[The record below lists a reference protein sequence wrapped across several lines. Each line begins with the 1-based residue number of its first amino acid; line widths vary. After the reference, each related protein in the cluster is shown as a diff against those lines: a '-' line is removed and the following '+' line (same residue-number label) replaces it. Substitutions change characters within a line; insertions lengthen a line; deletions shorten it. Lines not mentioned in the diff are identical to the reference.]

1 MECCVMEWFGLFLL
15 ICGVFRAS
23 LETAHLLASSLAGTL
38 LQRSIAANMGWGV
51 TGALLT
57 LNPMPGPPTSV
68 TESMLESVTSSTTS
82 KSMPK
87 LLAAA
92 PVLL

>member
-1 MECCVMEWFGLFLL
+1 MEWFGLFLL
-15 ICGVFRAS
+15 IGVFCAS
-23 LETAHLLASSLAGTL
+23 LETANLLASSSAGTL
-38 LQRSIAANMGWGV
+38 SRRSIAANLGWVV
-51 TGALLT
+51 TGVLLK

-82 KSMPK
+82 KLLPK

-92 PVLL
+92 SGLV